1 MGSTLSVDTIQG
13 ATSATSVDLS
23 GVTNLQMPAGSVI
36 QTVHTGT
43 VARTTQSSSSFTA
56 TNYTLSI
63 TPKFATSKIKFTY
76 TNHVRVQG
84 SGTPLRGGI
93 QVKRQVS
100 GGSLTTI
107 WNTSA
112 SVETIQVRNADN
124 EHDTLAAICLI
135 DSPSTT
141 NATTYTVYTQINNGD
156 NFYTF
161 ESGFGGVIVLEE
173 IAQ

>member
-1 MGSTLSVDTIQG
+1 LK
-13 ATSATSVDLS
+13 
-23 GVTNLQMPAGSVI
+23 MPAGAVI
-36 QTVHTGT
+36 QTVHTGGIS
-43 VARTTQSSSSFTA
+43 RTTQSTNTFTA

-76 TNHVRVQG
+76 TNHVRIYG
-84 SGTPLRGGI
+84 SGTPIRGGM

-107 WNTSA
+107 WNTTG

-124 EHDTLAAICLI
+124 EHDTLAAICFI

-141 NATTYTVYTQINNGD
+141 NATTYTVYTQIQNGTS
-156 NFYTF
+156 FYTW
-161 ESGFGGVIVLEE
+161 ENTFGGAIILEE